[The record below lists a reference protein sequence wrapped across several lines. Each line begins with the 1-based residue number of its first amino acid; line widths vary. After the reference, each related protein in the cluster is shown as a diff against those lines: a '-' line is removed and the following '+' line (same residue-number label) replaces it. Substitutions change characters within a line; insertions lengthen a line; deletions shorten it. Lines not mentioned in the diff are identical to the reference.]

1 MHSAMPTS
9 PLPLGASLRGLTS
22 RHDPAGSE
30 VQLHCRHWGAGAQ
43 PVQWNLVSSRA
54 NTLRGV
60 HVHIV
65 QWDYL
70 HVAHGEMLLGLH
82 DMRPWS
88 ASHGTSSLVSLTGD
102 APSAV
107 VIPPG
112 VAHGFYFAAA
122 AQYFYAVSHYWDQT
136 DELGC
141 RWDDPAL
148 NLAWPIADPLL
159 SARDRAA
166 GSYRD
171 LAGQLAEARRRGLFA
186 A

>member
-1 MHSAMPTS
+1 MPTP
-9 PLPLGASLRGLTS
+9 PLPLGTSLRGLTS
-22 RHDPAGSE
+22 RHDLGGSE
-30 VQLHCRHWGAGAQ
+30 IQLHCRHWGAGPQ

-60 HVHIV
+60 HVHIAH
-65 QWDYL
+65 WDYL
-70 HVAHGEMLLGLH
+70 HVAQGDMQIGLH

-88 ASHGTSSLVSLTGD
+88 ATLGTSALIRLTSD
-102 APSAV
+102 TPTAL

-112 VAHGFYFAAA
+112 VAHGFYFTTE

-148 NLAWPIADPLL
+148 KLAWPAADPLL

-171 LAGQLAEARRRGLFA
+171 LAEHLAEAQRRGLFA
-186 A
+186 V